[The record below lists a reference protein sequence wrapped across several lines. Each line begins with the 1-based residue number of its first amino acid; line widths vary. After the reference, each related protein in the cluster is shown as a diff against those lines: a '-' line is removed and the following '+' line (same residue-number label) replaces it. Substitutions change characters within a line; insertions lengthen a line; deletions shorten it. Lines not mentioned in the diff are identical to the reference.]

1 MFGYIKGHEI
11 KNISK
16 RKALKE
22 DFGSEIRR
30 EKVLRAIEEKGKVF
44 GLYKKKELVA
54 CYVFERQKVKES
66 DVPYQRYDLSM
77 DNIWEFV
84 TNKNLE
90 GNVDVSEVAV
100 SDKEVYMYYLT
111 EQYTKNLAEEIK
123 EQFEKDL
130 LVEFKE
136 LLFVEEVGAVVW
148 NDRVLTPK
156 MIKVGKKGYIS
167 ALPLGLSIG
176 MLFGIV
182 FDELAIGLALG
193 LAWAMAFGLLFSRR
207 KVSE

>member
-11 KNISK
+11 KTISK
-16 RKALKE
+16 RRALKE

-30 EKVLRAIEEKGKVF
+30 EKVLKAIAEKGKAF

-66 DVPYQRYDLSM
+66 DVPYPRYDLSK
-77 DNIWEFV
+77 DNVWEFV

-90 GNVDVSEVAV
+90 GNVDVSEIVA

-111 EQYTKNLAEEIK
+111 EQYIKNLDEEIK

-136 LLFVEEVGAVVW
+136 LLFMEEVGAVVW
-148 NDRVLTPK
+148 NDRILAPK
-156 MIKVGKKGYIS
+156 MIKVGKTGYIS
-167 ALPLGLSIG
+167 ALPLGFSIG

-182 FDELAIGLALG
+182 FDELAIGVALG
-193 LAWAMAFGLLFSRR
+193 VAWAMAFGLLFSHR